1 MNVKVKSFYAGE
13 RKLLSDA
20 VCWAKKRADL
30 EAE

>member
-20 VCWAKKRADL
+20 VSWAKKRADL